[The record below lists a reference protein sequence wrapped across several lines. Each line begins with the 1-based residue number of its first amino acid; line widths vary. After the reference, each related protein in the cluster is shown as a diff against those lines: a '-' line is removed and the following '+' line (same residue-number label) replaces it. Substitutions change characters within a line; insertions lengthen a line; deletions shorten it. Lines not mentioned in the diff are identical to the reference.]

1 MNKVRIRLLSIFALG
16 ALILL
21 TLAFA
26 FGAISPVRA
35 GAATTHNP
43 DSIFTAGSGGA
54 VSASEKSEG
63 GESYVQFKLEN
74 EGKTHF
80 RRDLALKWYEEV
92 KTSAEEDSEGGE
104 ESQADEDKVITPEVK
119 LGYFNIRFS
128 FPEVNFETFTLTFV
142 SAQESVDKDEKTTNA
157 LIFTVKDG
165 KLALSVKNGDSDPV
179 DSGNAIE
186 DMFADI
192 TVSFTQ
198 EEGDDKEGAF
208 AVIVNGVNAGRFTN
222 IGGYYMEYSTS
233 RDPLTFTAEG
243 GALAAETDP
252 KSQIVLVKEMN
263 NQSFVLND
271 SSMVTDSIDPV
282 LVVNEA
288 VNSFQLGQKFSL
300 SCKLI
305 DVCGSSRS
313 LSTITSEYYMYKA
326 PASGEEAAK
335 PEYKSLSTSTY
346 LMPVAGNE
354 EAAEEFVSIRFRLD
368 DGRTLGSDEKRGYA
382 YLSWYVA
389 DNALTEHDGTD
400 YITVNRNSDGPNYTT
415 VIKDVNGESVAD
427 TSEEAIARI
436 EAYRALVEEASK
448 DLNAGS
454 GAYFYL
460 PSLRDLIVDD
470 NTDYRNLKFSV
481 YYKDQTSSTA
491 KSATSLDYN
500 KLKIEISKKGNYS
513 FRVVATDKLGNGMQ
527 LMQDGI
533 PVAVTSSNVWD
544 FDCIPQFD
552 FVAHSKGAVIE
563 KPDAPAKGYL
573 DGAYTVESFDIVA
586 ISGYKSEY
594 KLYYFEQDKYIADG
608 NSMPS
613 YEALVED
620 PEKYAIDKYV
630 TEIRAFDDSVSEDD
644 AAWEKT
650 DNDYYWRPSSRTFR
664 PQKTGYYFV
673 KVEVTDVDYFN
684 DVQTAYQVIEVSNNI
699 DEIKGETYWLQNNI
713 TAVVLFSISGVLA
726 IALIVLLF
734 IKPSDKKVEE
744 VDLSK
749 LKGRKKN

>member
-104 ESQADEDKVITPEVK
+104 ESQADEDKVITPEAK

-271 SSMVTDSIDPV
+271 SSMVTDSIDPDRKS
-282 LVVNEA
+282 VV
-288 VNSFQLGQKFSL
+288 
-300 SCKLI
+300 
-305 DVCGSSRS
+305 
-313 LSTITSEYYMYKA
+313 
-326 PASGEEAAK
+326 
-335 PEYKSLSTSTY
+335 
-346 LMPVAGNE
+346 
-354 EAAEEFVSIRFRLD
+354 
-368 DGRTLGSDEKRGYA
+368 
-382 YLSWYVA
+382 
-389 DNALTEHDGTD
+389 
-400 YITVNRNSDGPNYTT
+400 
-415 VIKDVNGESVAD
+415 
-427 TSEEAIARI
+427 
-436 EAYRALVEEASK
+436 
-448 DLNAGS
+448 
-454 GAYFYL
+454 
-460 PSLRDLIVDD
+460 
-470 NTDYRNLKFSV
+470 
-481 YYKDQTSSTA
+481 
-491 KSATSLDYN
+491 
-500 KLKIEISKKGNYS
+500 
-513 FRVVATDKLGNGMQ
+513 
-527 LMQDGI
+527 
-533 PVAVTSSNVWD
+533 
-544 FDCIPQFD
+544 
-552 FVAHSKGAVIE
+552 
-563 KPDAPAKGYL
+563 
-573 DGAYTVESFDIVA
+573 
-586 ISGYKSEY
+586 
-594 KLYYFEQDKYIADG
+594 
-608 NSMPS
+608 
-613 YEALVED
+613 
-620 PEKYAIDKYV
+620 
-630 TEIRAFDDSVSEDD
+630 
-644 AAWEKT
+644 
-650 DNDYYWRPSSRTFR
+650 
-664 PQKTGYYFV
+664 
-673 KVEVTDVDYFN
+673 
-684 DVQTAYQVIEVSNNI
+684 
-699 DEIKGETYWLQNNI
+699 
-713 TAVVLFSISGVLA
+713 
-726 IALIVLLF
+726 
-734 IKPSDKKVEE
+734 
-744 VDLSK
+744 
-749 LKGRKKN
+749 